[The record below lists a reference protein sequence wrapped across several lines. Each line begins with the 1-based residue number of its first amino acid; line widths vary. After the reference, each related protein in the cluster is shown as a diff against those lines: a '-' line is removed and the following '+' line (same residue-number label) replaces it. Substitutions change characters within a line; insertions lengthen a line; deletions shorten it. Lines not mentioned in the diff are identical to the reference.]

1 MIPVKINIH
10 KKSAELELVYGE
22 NSTFTLSA
30 EYLRVFSPSAEVKGH
45 GPDQAVLQYG
55 KRDVQF
61 RDVEPQGNYALKLIF
76 SDGHDSGIFSW
87 NYLYELAINQESNW
101 ASYLERLANAGKS
114 RDSGFIEI
122 RHSGD

>member
-101 ASYLERLANAGKS
+101 ASYLERLANAGES
-114 RDSGFIEI
+114 RDSRFIEI

>member
-87 NYLYELAINQESNW
+87 PYLYELAINQESNW